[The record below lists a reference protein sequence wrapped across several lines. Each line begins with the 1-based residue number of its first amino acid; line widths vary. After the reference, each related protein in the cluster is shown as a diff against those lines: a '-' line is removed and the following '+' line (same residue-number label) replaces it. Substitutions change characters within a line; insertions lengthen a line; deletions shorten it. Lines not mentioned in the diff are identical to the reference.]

1 MSERQVIRN
10 ARITFLLA
18 AFAIL
23 CFAGIA
29 GAQEESIHPGI
40 NNSFENPDVEVWI
53 ARLEGEDRV
62 LYKRRDELVALLELE
77 PAMEVADIGAGT
89 GLFTVLFA
97 VDVGPTGTVYAV
109 DIAENFVNHIIDTA
123 KELGLENVK
132 GIVNSAETTGL
143 KENSVDVVFICETY
157 HHFEYPYKMLASIR
171 SALRP
176 DGTVVLVDSE
186 RIEGVTKEFVLK
198 MVRAGKGTFTD
209 EFKNAGFELIEEVP
223 FTDEQYILKFKLR
236 P

>member
-29 GAQEESIHPGI
+29 GAQEESIYPGV
-40 NNSFENPDVEVWI
+40 NDSFENPNVEEWI
-53 ARLEGEDRV
+53 TLLEGEERV
-62 LYKRRDELVALLELE
+62 LYNRRDDIVAVLELE

-89 GLFTVLFA
+89 GLFTMLFA

-109 DIAENFVNHIIDTA
+109 DIAENFVNHITDTA

-157 HHFEYPYKMLASIR
+157 HHFEYPSKMLASIR

-176 DGTVVLVDSE
+176 DGTVVLVDFE
-186 RIEGVTKEFVLK
+186 RIEGITEEFVLK

-223 FTDEQYILKFKLR
+223 FTDEHYILKFKLR